1 MKERRFL
8 SIVALAV
15 AAAAAAASGAGAA
28 PQRVAVVVRPAS
40 SPVFRSPGAAHGLLV
55 VGEGA
60 TVSRRGAL
68 ASLVRGEMGNAI
80 VNGGLP
86 GGDPKISVSARP
98 ALTTFYVAL
107 PPPGRHHN
115 VDRYPIAVRGP
126 GYGGLL
132 TDTST
137 RLPGLVS
144 IADVAPSVRALERG
158 KRPRIRSQEEAD
170 PLGRLA
176 RFDRRLDRAHDS
188 RLGGMLVLV
197 VLMLALSLVALLTR
211 SAAAARAALLAPP
224 ACIGTAVAASA
235 AGIST
240 PWQALTVVAVVGT
253 AAAVAGGLLLRPR
266 LPLGLALA
274 AFFALLF
281 AVMWARPAW
290 NALAVIGPHPD
301 GGGRFYGVTNQVE
314 TLLLPAALVVGALA
328 GRQALPAVALV
339 LAAGIA
345 ASRVGADGG
354 GLVVYLAGF
363 LVLWLRLRR
372 LPAARAV
379 AAAAGAA
386 GVALLLVGVD
396 AATGGSSHVT
406 RAVGGGPG
414 SVLGDLGHRLH
425 LSTAAIASTWNAAL
439 LFALGIAALVIL
451 ALQRP
456 RFALLDA
463 YLAALAVSLL
473 VNDTPVDV
481 AGWGGLAALGLWL
494 FAGSEETAGRL
505 Q

>member
-1 MKERRFL
+1 M
-8 SIVALAV
+8 VATAGSDP
-15 AAAAAAASGAGAA
+15 AAAAPS
-28 PQRVAVVVRPAS
+28 QRVAVVVRPAS
-40 SPVFRSPGAAHGLLV
+40 APIFGSPEAAHGLLV

-60 TVSRRGAL
+60 TVTRRGAL

-80 VNGGLP
+80 VDGGIP
-86 GGDPKISVSARP
+86 GGEPLISLSRRP
-98 ALTTFYVAL
+98 ARTTFYVTL

-126 GYGGLL
+126 GYSGLL

-137 RLPGLVS
+137 RLPGLIS
-144 IADVAPSVRALERG
+144 IADVARSVRTLERG
-158 KRPRIRSQEEAD
+158 RRPRIGSRDEGD

-176 RFDRRLDRAHDS
+176 RFDRRLDQAHDS
-188 RLGGMLVLV
+188 RVAATVVLV
-197 VLMLALSLVALLTR
+197 VLMLALSLLALLTR
-211 SAAAARAALLAPP
+211 GAAAARAAFLAPP
-224 ACIGTAVAASA
+224 ACIGAAVAASA

-240 PWQALTVVAVVGT
+240 PSHAVTAVALAGT
-253 AAAVAGGLLLRPR
+253 AASVAGGLLLRPR
-266 LPLGLALA
+266 LPLGLALG

-281 AVMWARPAW
+281 AVMWAKPAW

-314 TLLLPAALVVGALA
+314 TLLLPAALVLGALA
-328 GRQALPAVALV
+328 GRKALPAVALCV
-339 LAAGIA
+339 AAGIA
-345 ASRVGADGG
+345 TSRIGADGG

-379 AAAAGAA
+379 AAAAAAA

-406 RAVGGGPG
+406 DAVGGGPG

-425 LSTAAIASTWNAAL
+425 LSAAAVASTWNAAL
-439 LFALGIAALVIL
+439 LFALGIAALVVL

-456 RFALLDA
+456 RLALLDA
-463 YLAALAVSLL
+463 YLAALVVSLL
-473 VNDTPVDV
+473 VNDTPTDV
-481 AGWGGLAALGLWL
+481 AGYGGLAALGLWL